1 LTRREGNCRYFN
13 RHANKRQTPS
23 AYNPIDSAQHSD
35 QPNKEGNAMLT
46 IKPARIVVAT
56 MVAISMLLLAGSP
69 AVAAQAPNLNL
80 TTDQV
85 KALESVVID
94 LSAKQFKI
102 ESELQRTLLDLKMEL
117 QRSDR
122 FATKAKADEAA
133 RNANK
138 LVKKLVSLYGDMLK
152 VEVEYL
158 LKAKD
163 VLTREQRMQLIR
175 ALDFD
180 MDTPQGYM
188 EDQDVAV
195 LVVDLELTEDQQ
207 KKILGYRAKMQKK
220 EAKFAR
226 KIQGAMNDLEN
237 ALSKDKVND
246 SEVNRA
252 VKKMTNL
259 AIDLMETR
267 VGLRLKAKDVLT
279 VEQKQKL
286 LHLLFLS
293 AGF

>member
-1 LTRREGNCRYFN
+1 
-13 RHANKRQTPS
+13 
-23 AYNPIDSAQHSD
+23 
-35 QPNKEGNAMLT
+35 
-46 IKPARIVVAT
+46 
-56 MVAISMLLLAGSP
+56 
-69 AVAAQAPNLNL
+69 
-80 TTDQV
+80 
-85 KALESVVID
+85 
-94 LSAKQFKI
+94 
-102 ESELQRTLLDLKMEL
+102 
-117 QRSDR
+117 
-122 FATKAKADEAA
+122 
-133 RNANK
+133 
-138 LVKKLVSLYGDMLK
+138 
-152 VEVEYL
+152 
-158 LKAKD
+158 
-163 VLTREQRMQLIR
+163 MQLIR